1 MKFTTC
7 PNRMA
12 SSVLTVLLGNIVNTI
27 NEAKLILERRGRNV
41 EQSRKGKLKREK
53 HWSNKQKEREVN

>member
-1 MKFTTC
+1 
-7 PNRMA
+7 MA